1 MDAHVGSNG
10 GHDLIH
16 WVAAAVLIAGGI
28 VAVGLSAWAGLGRG
42 GGGGGRLTAPAG
54 ADEAATVIRH
64 GATHAAIVLAGL
76 SACAGF
82 IHLAAAPGHFAD
94 LGDIAS
100 GFVAAGAF
108 QLAWGYAALGGRH
121 RPMSRRLRAAGIVGN
136 AAIIGTWLVARTAG
150 VPIGHV
156 DPIALPDAAATTFE
170 VLVVIGLAAALI
182 PAPLRR
188 FTRGRAV
195 AILAPLAIVPV
206 LGLAIVVTSLA
217 ALAIAAGADHG
228 PPADGPAHSARS
240 GLGAR
245 PEVGGEHVLAR
256 FG

>member
-1 MDAHVGSNG
+1 MDAHLGSGG

-16 WVAAAVLIAGGI
+16 WVAAAVLVPGGI
-28 VAVGLSAWAGLGRG
+28 VAVAISAWGGRARG
-42 GGGGGRLTAPAG
+42 GGRRTAAARAAEAPPQVQH
-54 ADEAATVIRH
+54 EAAYA
-64 GATHAAIVLAGL
+64 GIVLAGF

-82 IHLAAAPGHFAD
+82 IHFAAAPGHFDD

-108 QLAWGYAALGGRH
+108 QVAWAYAALSGRH

-136 AAIIGTWLVARTAG
+136 AAIIGAWLVARTAG

-156 DPIALPDAAATTFE
+156 DPIALPDAAATSFE

-188 FTRGRAV
+188 FAGGRTVAALSAV
-195 AILAPLAIVPV
+195 AIVPV
-206 LGLAIVVTSLA
+206 LGLAIVITSLA

-228 PPADGPAHSARS
+228 MPADGAGHAGATIDVIAGRS
-240 GLGAR
+240 TR
-245 PEVGGEHVLAR
+245 
-256 FG
+256 

>member
-16 WVAAAVLIAGGI
+16 WVAAAVLVAGGI
-28 VAVGLSAWAGLGRG
+28 VAVGLSAWAGRSRG
-42 GGGGGRLTAPAG
+42 GRGGGRLTAAAG
-54 ADEAATVIRH
+54 AVEAATVIPH
-64 GATHAAIVLAGL
+64 GATHAIILAGV

-182 PAPLRR
+182 PAPLQR
-188 FTRGRAV
+188 FAGGRAV
-195 AILAPLAIVPV
+195 ATLAPLAIVPV

-217 ALAIAAGADHG
+217 ALVIAAGADHG